1 MNATSIAGKNM
12 TTTFNR
18 DKIEQAK
25 ADMAKPFSWGRYL
38 VYGTGLV
45 VIAVSWLAAREVEF
59 SLGKLRDGAP
69 YMLDFLSRMFPPDF
83 TIFDRVFS
91 ETMQT
96 IALAWVATVISMVL
110 SFPIAFFAASNIF
123 ESRWLRSVTIFLL
136 NTDRAIDSL
145 ILALFFVSAVGLG
158 PFAGTLALAIHS
170 VGMLGKLFADA
181 IESID
186 KGPVEALESA
196 GAGKLA
202 VIRWAVWPQV
212 APLFISY
219 FLFRFELNVRVA
231 VVLGIVGAGG
241 IGFLLTQYMRLF
253 QYQKVC
259 TLVLVI
265 LALVMFID
273 AISSRLRRSVS

>member
-1 MNATSIAGKNM
+1 MNAASVAGKAPM
-12 TTTFNR
+12 TTISR
-18 DKIEQAK
+18 EKVAQAK
-25 ADMAKPFSWGRYL
+25 AEMQKPFSWKTYFIYACGL
-38 VYGTGLV
+38 LV
-45 VIAVSWLAAREVEF
+45 VAISWRAASEVEF
-59 SLGKLRDGAP
+59 SLTKLRDGAP
-69 YMLDFLSRMFPPDF
+69 YMADFLGRMFPPDLS
-83 TIFDRVFS
+83 ILDRVLR
-91 ETMQT
+91 ETLQT

-110 SFPIAFFAASNIF
+110 SFPIAFFAAENIF
-123 ESRWLRSVTIFLL
+123 QIRWLRSVTIFLL

-170 VGMLGKLFADA
+170 VGMLGKLLADA
-181 IESID
+181 IEAID

-196 GAGKLA
+196 GAGKIA

-273 AISSRLRRSVS
+273 AVSSRLRRSVS